1 MLRRLISFCLG
12 LMTIGLLVL
21 NQPALALGGTPPALD
36 QPAPMFN
43 LPTNTGDGQVSL
55 EDYAGKWLVVY
66 FYPADFTPGCTLE
79 ARKFQQDLPKY
90 IERNAQVIGISA
102 DDVASH
108 EEFCDSEGLKFPLLS
123 DPKGTVS
130 KAYASW
136 LGIRS
141 LRHSFI
147 IDPNGILR
155 ASFNDVN
162 PISHSRE
169 VLETIDRLQQ
179 QA

>member
-1 MLRRLISFCLG
+1 
-12 LMTIGLLVL
+12 
-21 NQPALALGGTPPALD
+21 
-36 QPAPMFN
+36 
-43 LPTNTGDGQVSL
+43 
-55 EDYAGKWLVVY
+55 
-66 FYPADFTPGCTLE
+66 
-79 ARKFQQDLPKY
+79 
-90 IERNAQVIGISA
+90 VIGISA